1 MRELSGLEQ
10 GMLWGV
16 IAVAFISLAYAYWLW
31 RDTLRRDKGT
41 PAMQKVWS
49 AIKTG
54 ANAYLQRQLRTM
66 LPILVLLAI
75 VLFFSVYV
83 VEPSAEAM
91 HVFEDEAAARLWLGL
106 GRSLAFVVGAA
117 FSITVGQLGMRVAI
131 EGNIRVAAEAAREN
145 YNGALTVAYR
155 AGTFTGMLTDGLG
168 LLGGTTIFMVFGQ
181 AAPDALLG
189 FGFGGTLVALFMR
202 IGGGIYTKAADVGAD
217 LVGKVEQGLPEDDP
231 RNAAVIADLVGD
243 NVGDC
248 AGMAADIFESYEV
261 TIVSTLI
268 LGLVLMHQTGNTFW
282 IVYPLIVRAIGVI
295 SSILGTFTVPI
306 WENFPIKFLRA
317 HDAEEAMFRSYEVSS
332 INTIVFA
339 FIFSWFYAGE
349 WQLATLNAVGVG
361 LAVVFNPLTS
371 LFTSIKRK
379 PVQEIAESTQTGSA
393 TTILSGLAVG
403 MEASVWSVVAIV
415 VAMSTSLIIFGS
427 EGLIYMLYG
436 VAMVGIGMLSHTGNN
451 VAMDS
456 YGPIADNANG
466 IGEMAGVGDK
476 AWELLAELDAVG
488 NTTKAITKQV
498 AIASAVVAATA
509 LFFSFVADA
518 LVLSNPGVPVIELL
532 QRGIPISTLDG
543 SIGFLLGG
551 ALPFLFSAYSLRAVA
566 RGANLVVN
574 EVRRQFKLPGVLEGT
589 RTPEYGKVVDIATTS
604 AQKELVSLVA
614 LSVGLPLLVG
624 LVFKVPA
631 LVTFLAGVI
640 LSGQLLA
647 VFMAIAGGALDNA
660 KKYVEDGHYGG
671 KGSPA
676 HKAGVE
682 GDTVGDPLKDTA
694 GPALNPMIK
703 VVNLVSLLAAP
714 LIIQSQG
721 TIGRWIAI
729 VVLAVMVVWAIWNS
743 KKDVAPGM
751 G

>member
-1 MRELSGLEQ
+1 
-10 GMLWGV
+10 MLWGV
-16 IAVAFISLAYAYWLW
+16 IAVAFISLIYAYWLW

-41 PAMQKVWS
+41 PAMQKVWN

-54 ANAYLQRQLRTM
+54 ANAYLQRQLRSM

-83 VEPSAEAM
+83 VEPSAEAL
-91 HVFEDEAAARLWLGL
+91 HVFADEASARLWLGL

-131 EGNIRVAAEAAREN
+131 EGNIRVAAMAARED

-168 LLGGTTIFMVFGQ
+168 LLGGTVIFMVFGQ

-261 TIVSTLI
+261 TIVSALI

-295 SSILGTFTVPI
+295 SSILGTFTVPF

-317 HDAEEAMFRSYEVSS
+317 HDAEGAMFRSYEVSS
-332 INTIVFA
+332 INTIIFA
-339 FIFSWFYAGE
+339 FIFSLVYAGE

-361 LAVVFNPLTS
+361 LAVLFNPMTS
-371 LFTSIKRK
+371 YFTSIKRK
-379 PVQEIAESTQTGSA
+379 PVQEIAESTQTGAA

-403 MEASVWSVVAIV
+403 MEASVWSAVAIV
-415 VAMSTSLIIFGS
+415 AAMATSLIIFGND
-427 EGLIYMLYG
+427 GLIFMLYG

-451 VAMDS
+451 VAMDAF
-456 YGPIADNANG
+456 GPIADNASG
-466 IGEMAGVGDK
+466 IGEMSGLGEK
-476 AWELLAELDAVG
+476 ARELLAELDAVG

-518 LVLSNPGVPVIELL
+518 LALSNPGVPVTELL

-574 EVRRQFKLPGVLEGT
+574 EVRRQFKIPGVLEGT
-589 RTPEYGKVVDIATTS
+589 KPPEYGKVVDIATTA
-604 AQKELVSLVA
+604 AQGELVSLVA

-640 LSGQLLA
+640 LTGQLLA

-729 VVLAVMVVWAIWNS
+729 VALAALVTWAIWNS
-743 KKDVAPGM
+743 RKDVAPGL